1 MRSTSAFLMGAGAA
15 YFFDPARGKS
25 QRRALRD
32 RSLSGLRRLQRLA
45 TGKVKFAGGHARG
58 LIAVTR
64 RALRRPDVPADD
76 ETVTQR
82 IRSDAFRDVGV
93 STRDVDVHVEN
104 GFVTLRGSVDDI
116 DLADRLVT
124 RVRKVAGV
132 DDVSAELRVA
142 EK

>member
-1 MRSTSAFLMGAGAA
+1 VRRTSSFLMGAGAA
-15 YFFDPARGKS
+15 YFFDPSEGK
-25 QRRALRD
+25 RRRHALRD
-32 RSLSGLRRLQRLA
+32 RSLRALRRLQRVA
-45 TGKVKFAGGHARG
+45 TGKVKFAGGHVRG

-64 RALRRPDVPADD
+64 RVLTRPEVLADD

-116 DLADRLVT
+116 DLADRLVA
-124 RVRKVAGV
+124 RVKKVAGV
-132 DDVSAELRVA
+132 DDVSAELKVA
-142 EK
+142 GK